1 MTITRQVMIFLT
13 NGTKISVNFPKQA
26 GDDPVTALMNVK
38 KALEA
43 DRILMEV
50 DGDLMIIPM
59 QSVSFIQVSPAPE
72 ELPPGVIRN
81 VKVTQ

>member
-1 MTITRQVMIFLT
+1 MTITRQAMIFLT

-50 DGDLMIIPM
+50 DGDPMIIPM